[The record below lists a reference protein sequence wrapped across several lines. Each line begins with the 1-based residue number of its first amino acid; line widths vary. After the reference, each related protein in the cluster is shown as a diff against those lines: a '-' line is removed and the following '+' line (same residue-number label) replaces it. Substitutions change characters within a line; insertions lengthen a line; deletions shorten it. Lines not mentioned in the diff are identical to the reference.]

1 MSLALSHVM
10 DFVLFLTST
19 NRGCWLFIHLII
31 LVLLILFIVYEIYG
45 TLLSDQ

>member
-19 NRGCWLFIHLII
+19 NRGCWLFIPLII
-31 LVLLILFIVYEIYG
+31 LVFIDYFYS
-45 TLLSDQ
+45 L